1 MEQVQYCRTLPVF
14 DEVDILVVGA
24 GPAGIGAAISAARSG
39 AKTMLFDQN
48 GYVGG
53 QATAGRVGPFM
64 TCYDT
69 KNENMIIRGIFKEIV
84 ERMKVLGGAID
95 PKEIQAEESYSGFI

>member
-1 MEQVQYCRTLPVF
+1 MEQIQYCRTLPVF

-48 GYVGG
+48 GY
-53 QATAGRVGPFM
+53 TPFCRM
-64 TCYDT
+64 LQ
-69 KNENMIIRGIFKEIV
+69 IV
-84 ERMKVLGGAID
+84 F
-95 PKEIQAEESYSGFI
+95 PKMQIVPLKL

>member
-1 MEQVQYCRTLPVF
+1 MEQIQYCRTLPVF

-48 GYVGG
+48 GMWEGRRLPVGS
-53 QATAGRVGPFM
+53 
-64 TCYDT
+64 DH
-69 KNENMIIRGIFKEIV
+69 
-84 ERMKVLGGAID
+84 L
-95 PKEIQAEESYSGFI
+95 

>member
-64 TCYDT
+64 TC
-69 KNENMIIRGIFKEIV
+69 
-84 ERMKVLGGAID
+84 
-95 PKEIQAEESYSGFI
+95 

>member
-1 MEQVQYCRTLPVF
+1 MEQIQYCRTLPVF

-64 TCYDT
+64 TCYDAQ
-69 KNENMIIRGIFKEIV
+69 NENMIIRGIFKEIV
-84 ERMKVLGGAID
+84 ERMKALG
-95 PKEIQAEESYSGFI
+95 